1 MARTKRKSPAA
12 AAASSSSSASDDLP
26 VAALWKKL
34 KAKKNSPEPEST
46 GASSDPSK
54 VVKPTVSAPEKKKMK
69 KMLGIDTKRK
79 KDAAQSSGSVDK
91 ALLDCKFIKWDYFG
105 QVNFQFKELF
115 EFQEW
120 MTICEC
126 TNAYYPRLVQ
136 DFYRTLR
143 TVDDEDKFEVVL
155 NDSVYIVSVEMIA
168 KALNLPNDG
177 NKISTHRD
185 VARVPGFNLA
195 EFENEVFPANTATN
209 EKSTSTKAFQHIKII
224 HSMVNY
230 IFCPK
235 SGSYGYLSYLDMC
248 IMWHIVNKVRMNL
261 AYLIFKNMC
270 KAYGIGKL
278 PYAHLLTALFK
289 ELNVNVSKESSR
301 TDLIVLKEIHS
312 DIDGRKKRFEKG
324 GSSSA
329 KVGSD
334 STNEFMS
341 ELQRLKIAVNEQF
354 STTHQS
360 IELLRKFM
368 DVVDYKVSH
377 LLTQNEELKKL
388 IVDLQQV
395 KETGFPTKVEIAV
408 PANDASSPAT
418 QVSTHGTDRSEGNK
432 VGESPAAVAH
442 KSAQVVESE
451 IEPAAEQVVE
461 PEVGPETDVPIQHGS
476 ENFVEPESEPAV
488 KPQSEPLLEPT
499 AASTQQKEAS
509 LTDHQESAPSQLSA
523 AAAPLAKKSRKRS
536 KSTVSN
542 PYQSLAAA
550 LQPPSDEDEAQ
561 KHDQLADQGSQ
572 PPAAKPT
579 RKKMV
584 PSKATHRS
592 KRLND

>member
-1 MARTKRKSPAA
+1 MARTKRKSPA
-12 AAASSSSSASDDLP
+12 AAASSSSSASDDLS
-26 VAALWKKL
+26 VTTLWKKL
-34 KAKKNSPEPEST
+34 KEKKNSRELEST

-54 VVKPTVSAPEKKKMK
+54 
-69 KMLGIDTKRK
+69 
-79 KDAAQSSGSVDK
+79 
-91 ALLDCKFIKWDYFG
+91 
-105 QVNFQFKELF
+105 VNFQFKELF

-120 MTICEC
+120 MTVCEC

-136 DFYRTLR
+136 DFYKTLR

-155 NDSVYIVSVEMIA
+155 NDSVYVVSIEMIA
-168 KALNLPNDG
+168 TALKLPNDG

-185 VARVPGFNLA
+185 VARVLGFNLA

-209 EKSTSTKAFQHIKII
+209 EKSTSTKAIQHIKII
-224 HSMVNY
+224 HSMMNY

-289 ELNVNVSKESSR
+289 ELNINVSKESSR
-301 TDLIVLKEIHS
+301 TDLIVLREIHS
-312 DIDGRKKRFEKG
+312 DTDGRKKRFEKG

-341 ELQRLKIAVNEQF
+341 ELQGLKITINEQF

-388 IVDLQQV
+388 IVDLQQA
-395 KETGFPTKVEIAV
+395 KEIGFPTKVETAI

-418 QVSTHGTDRSEGNK
+418 QVSIHGTDRGEGNK
-432 VGESPAAVAH
+432 VDESPAAVAH
-442 KSAQVVESE
+442 KSEQGVESE
-451 IEPAAEQVVE
+451 IEPAAEALVEHTSEQVVE
-461 PEVGPETDVPIQHGS
+461 PEVGPETDVPIEHGS
-476 ENFVEPESEPAV
+476 EKVVEPESEPAV
-488 KPQSEPLLEPT
+488 EPQSEPLLEPA

-509 LTDHQESAPSQLSA
+509 LKDHQESAPSQLSA
-523 AAAPLAKKSRKRS
+523 AAAPPAKKGRKRS
-536 KSTVSN
+536 KSTMSN

-550 LQPPSDEDEAQ
+550 LQPPSDEEEAQ

-584 PSKATHRS
+584 PSKATRRS

>member
-1 MARTKRKSPAA
+1 MARTKRKTPAA
-12 AAASSSSSASDDLP
+12 TAASSSSSPSEDLL
-26 VAALWKKL
+26 VAALRKKL
-34 KAKKNSPEPEST
+34 KEKKNTPEPEST
-46 GASSDPSK
+46 SASSNPSK
-54 VVKPTVSAPEKKKMK
+54 VVEPARRT
-69 KMLGIDTKRK
+69 
-79 KDAAQSSGSVDK
+79 
-91 ALLDCKFIKWDYFG
+91 
-105 QVNFQFKELF
+105 VNFQFKELF

-120 MTICEC
+120 MTVCEC

-155 NDSVYIVSVEMIA
+155 NDSAYVISVEMIA
-168 KALNLPNDG
+168 KALKLPNDG

-195 EFENEVFPANTATN
+195 EFENEVFPANTATS

-248 IMWHIVNKVRMNL
+248 IMWHIVNRVRMNL

-289 ELNVNVSKESSR
+289 ELDVNVSKESSR
-301 TDLIVLKEIHS
+301 TDLIVLREIHS
-312 DIDGRKKRFEKG
+312 DTDGRKKRFEKG

-334 STNEFMS
+334 SPSEFMS
-341 ELQRLKIAVNEQF
+341 ELQGLKTSINEQF
-354 STTHQS
+354 STKNHS
-360 IELLRKFM
+360 IKLLRKFV

-377 LLTQNEELKKL
+377 LLTQNEELKKM
-388 IVDLQQV
+388 IIGLQQAR
-395 KETGFPTKVEIAV
+395 ETGFLTKVETAV
-408 PANDASSPAT
+408 PTNGVSYPAT
-418 QVSTHGTDRSEGNK
+418 QVSTHGTDGGEGTRL
-432 VGESPAAVAH
+432 GESPAAVAH
-442 KSAQVVESE
+442 ESEQVVESE
-451 IEPAAEQVVE
+451 IEPAAEAPVEHASEQVVKL
-461 PEVGPETDVPIQHGS
+461 EVGPATDVTNEHGS
-476 ENFVEPESEPAV
+476 EKVAEPESEPAV
-488 KPQSEPLLEPT
+488 EPQSEQLLEPA

-509 LTDHQESAPSQLSA
+509 LKDHQESAPSQLSTV
-523 AAAPLAKKSRKRS
+523 AAPPAKKGRKRS

-542 PYQSLAAA
+542 PYQSIAAA
-550 LQPPSDEDEAQ
+550 LQTPSDEDE
-561 KHDQLADQGSQ
+561 
-572 PPAAKPT
+572 P
-579 RKKMV
+579 RI
-584 PSKATHRS
+584 
-592 KRLND
+592 